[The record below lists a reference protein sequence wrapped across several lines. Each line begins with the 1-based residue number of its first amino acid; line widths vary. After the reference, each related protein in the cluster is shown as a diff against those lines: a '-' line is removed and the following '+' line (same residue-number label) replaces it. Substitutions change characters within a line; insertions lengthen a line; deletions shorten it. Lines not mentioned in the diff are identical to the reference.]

1 MPRAPFMPTVRFSAC
16 TALRAPKWR
25 RSCRGAKD
33 WFSKKIL
40 SIGRLCWFHRPE
52 ASMFSFRKDG
62 DMRIDNPKLLA
73 EFRKKAR
80 CEWCGVR
87 SDTGRDPAHIIGRGA
102 GGPDIR
108 CNLVSLCRQC
118 HTESHTGGYP
128 SYFDMLAV
136 VSRRE
141 KAECETIEDVVNL

>member
-1 MPRAPFMPTVRFSAC
+1 
-16 TALRAPKWR
+16 
-25 RSCRGAKD
+25 
-33 WFSKKIL
+33 
-40 SIGRLCWFHRPE
+40 
-52 ASMFSFRKDG
+52 
-62 DMRIDNPKLLA
+62 MRIDNPKLLA

-141 KAECETIEDVVNL
+141 KAECETIEDVVNLIRNIIPKGAPEPEIEACLAACSPAVELLARKELTEAGKIK